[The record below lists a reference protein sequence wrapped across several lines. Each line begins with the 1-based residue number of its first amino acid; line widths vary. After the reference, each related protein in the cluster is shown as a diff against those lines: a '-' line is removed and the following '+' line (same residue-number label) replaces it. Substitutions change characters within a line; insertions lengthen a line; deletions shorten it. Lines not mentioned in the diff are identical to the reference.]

1 MAQDPHRRGKPPQVT
16 EINAS
21 RGPHT
26 PIPGPDARPT
36 EPPPQAMPMRPPK
49 HLAGPRPHLES
60 HRDETTQIGLAP
72 PAERRPEPVNPPPPE
87 SMRPP
92 MPSVETGTVTV
103 ARGKWTLSV
112 PSAVV
117 LAALTCVG
125 GAATAWVNKSPA
137 DDPTPALKAMRD
149 IADQLKEDRK
159 TELEALTKRVGDT
172 EGELKLLNL
181 SVQQLNNRVTDKLN
195 QIYPAAPDSR
205 AAPMNDLLRK

>member
-1 MAQDPHRRGKPPQVT
+1 MSPPERPRGPIT
-16 EINAS
+16 ELNVS

-92 MPSVETGTVTV
+92 MPSVETGVVTV
-103 ARGKWTLSV
+103 GKGKWSMSM
-112 PSAVV
+112 PSAVA
-117 LAALTCVG
+117 LAMIACVG
-125 GAATAWVNKSPA
+125 GAFTAWINKPNAGDPA
-137 DDPTPALKAMRD
+137 EIAKAIRDEAAKSAAERAITDAAILKRLDTAETK
-149 IADQLKEDRK
+149 LDR
-159 TELEALTKRVGDT
+159 L
-172 EGELKLLNL
+172 
-181 SVQQLNNRVTDKLN
+181 Q
-195 QIYPAAPDSR
+195 DSQDR
-205 AAPMNDLLRK
+205 LRERFNERFAK